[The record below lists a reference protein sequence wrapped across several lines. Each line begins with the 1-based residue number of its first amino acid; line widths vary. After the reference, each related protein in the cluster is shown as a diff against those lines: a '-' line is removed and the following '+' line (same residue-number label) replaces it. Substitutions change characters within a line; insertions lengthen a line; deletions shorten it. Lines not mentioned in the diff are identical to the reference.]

1 VDAARELI
9 KKSGAL
15 LPETRALAEEPRDF
29 PENRPV
35 DRPFRFYGSMRLRL
49 LLRDGDAVAL
59 NTETSRI
66 GFNANGRISKA
77 VGVYGR
83 IELATTLGDRNI
95 LSDSGS
101 DPGGENITDKV
112 TFGRRLLF
120 IGLETPKGNVSVGK
134 QWSAY
139 YDIGVFT
146 DQLPYLGA
154 RGTGVYNAGTDGGA
168 SGTGRANESLQYR
181 GAIQPFKYT
190 VQIQARNETS
200 NDRGLIDT
208 YGFSLSMRR
217 SDVDFGIAFQKVL
230 DGVAE
235 PQEGEPKDG
244 DQAAIIGVRYDKDA
258 WYAALT
264 LTSFRRHEI
273 DDLGAFY
280 SGIGAA
286 FYADRDLGQRWNV
299 SLDIGYLR
307 PESRYAGEF
316 LVRQFILGMNCDLT
330 SWFRLWVMGKLD
342 TGRRSDGTRGPA
354 GTLILAGHFDF

>member
-1 VDAARELI
+1 
-9 KKSGAL
+9 
-15 LPETRALAEEPRDF
+15 
-29 PENRPV
+29 
-35 DRPFRFYGSMRLRL
+35 
-49 LLRDGDAVAL
+49 
-59 NTETSRI
+59 
-66 GFNANGRISKA
+66 
-77 VGVYGR
+77 
-83 IELATTLGDRNI
+83 
-95 LSDSGS
+95 
-101 DPGGENITDKV
+101 
-112 TFGRRLLF
+112 
-120 IGLETPKGNVSVGK
+120 
-134 QWSAY
+134 
-139 YDIGVFT
+139 VFT

-168 SGTGRANESLQYR
+168 SGTGRASESLQYR

-235 PQEGEPKDG
+235 PQKGEPKDG

-264 LTSFRRHEI
+264 LTSFRRHET
-273 DDLGAFY
+273 DDLGIFY

-299 SLDIGYLR
+299 SLDIGYLQ
-307 PESRYAGEF
+307 PNSRYTGEF

-330 SWFRLWVMGKLD
+330 SWFRLWAMGKLD